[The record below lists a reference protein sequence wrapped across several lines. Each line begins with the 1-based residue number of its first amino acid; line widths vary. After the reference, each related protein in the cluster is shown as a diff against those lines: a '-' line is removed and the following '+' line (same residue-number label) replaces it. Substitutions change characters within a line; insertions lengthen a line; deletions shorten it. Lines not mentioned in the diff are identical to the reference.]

1 MAAPVR
7 TPKMTINPYKYLLGI
22 THLLAGLYGRF
33 FWLEKVKEGDV
44 LLSNLRYFY
53 VLQGIEKYFEVFLC
67 TTMYF
72 NVL

>member
-44 LLSNLRYFY
+44 LL
-53 VLQGIEKYFEVFLC
+53 C
-67 TTMYF
+67 TF
-72 NVL
+72 K